1 MQSFKNPLR
10 SSITRSQQAH
20 SRPSQAS
27 YIHIIKNQPTK
38 TTTANPPQTI
48 VPQQTLIE
56 EDKADI
62 TEDEDSFHEQIVAQ
76 VALLNQ
82 DLLI

>member
-38 TTTANPPQTI
+38 TAVNPPQTT